1 MKSKWVEELA
11 QTLVREYEDQ
21 GVSEDMALRVY
32 SCRLLGQD
40 PALVLH
46 GGGNVSVKTT
56 ASDGLNDNLQVICV
70 KGSGWDMGDIEPP
83 GLPSMYLDRLLEL
96 RSFTSLSDEDMVAFQ
111 RRSLLDPGSPNP
123 SIETLMHA
131 FLPHAFIDHTHAT
144 AVLSLTNQQ
153 NGEEIISRLYGT
165 RVGIVPFVKPGFD
178 LAIKA
183 CEIYAAN
190 PDVEGLILLNHG
202 IFSFGDT
209 AKESY
214 ERMIDLV
221 DVAEQYLSKHGRK
234 RIFPQS
240 KLPTRPASTAE
251 VLPII
256 RGLLAQATSEASK
269 TVILDFRSNENIL
282 DFVNGTELERYSQMG
297 VLTPDHII
305 RLKNRPLVLAPPK
318 IDCLDDF
325 LMHSKQSLEAYKNDY
340 HKYFLENDAK
350 SEADNQELDATPCV
364 VLIPGLGFAGVGNTA
379 KAAKVAADLYENNIT
394 GITGAEAIG
403 KYETISSS
411 ELFEMEYWSL
421 EQAKLAGI
429 KEKPLDRKVMLI
441 TGGANGIGSATAR
454 LMARAGASVVV
465 VDLDVSKAEEVAQN
479 LGNDS
484 IGLACDVTNPD
495 DVKRVFNTAC
505 ETFGGIDIVVSNAG
519 RTWEGSIGEVSLE
532 TLKESFDLNF
542 FAHQFVAQ
550 CAVKVM
556 KSQGSGGAL
565 LFNISKQAVN
575 PGINFGPYGLPKAAT
590 MFLMKQYALEYG
602 QYGITSN
609 GVNADRVNT
618 GLFADG
624 LLESRAKARG
634 ISVDQYLE
642 GNLLKREVLAEDVA
656 QAFLNLALAR
666 KTTSGVI
673 TVDGGNISA
682 SLR

>member
-11 QTLVREYEDQ
+11 QTLVCEYEKQ
-21 GVSEDMALRVY
+21 GISEDMALRVY

-40 PALVLH
+40 PTLVLH

-83 GLPSMYLDRLLEL
+83 GLPTMYLDRLLEL
-96 RSFTSLSDEDMVAFQ
+96 RSVTSLSDENMAAYQ

-144 AVLSLTNQQ
+144 AVLSLTNQK
-153 NGEEIISRLYGT
+153 NGEEIISSLYGT
-165 RVGIVPFVKPGFD
+165 RVGIVPYVKPGFD

-183 CEIYAAN
+183 CEIYASN
-190 PDVEGLILLNHG
+190 P
-202 IFSFGDT
+202 
-209 AKESY
+209 
-214 ERMIDLV
+214 
-221 DVAEQYLSKHGRK
+221 AEQYLSKHGRK
-234 RIFPQS
+234 GIFPQS
-240 KLPTRPASTAE
+240 ELPTTPASAAE
-251 VLPII
+251 VLPIV
-256 RGLLAQATSEASK
+256 RGLLAQTTSEASK

-282 DFVNGTELERYSQMG
+282 DFVNGVEVERYSQMG
-297 VLTPDHII
+297 VMTPDHII
-305 RLKNRPLVLAPPK
+305 RIKNKPLVLAPPK
-318 IDCLDDF
+318 SDCLDDF
-325 LMHSKQSLEAYKNDY
+325 RMSSKQSLEAYKNHY
-340 HKYFLENDAK
+340 HKYFVENDAK

-364 VLIPGLGFAGVGNTA
+364 VLIPGLGFVGVGNTA

-411 ELFEMEYWSL
+411 GLFEMEDWSL

-441 TGGANGIGSATAR
+441 TGGANGIGSATAL
-454 LMARAGASVVV
+454 LMANAGASVVV
-465 VDLDVSKAEEVAQN
+465 VDLDVSKAKEVAHS
-479 LGNDS
+479 LGNNS

-495 DVKRVFNTAC
+495 DVKRVFDAAC

-519 RTWEGSIGEVSLE
+519 RTWQGSIGEVSLE
-532 TLKESFDLNF
+532 TMKDSFDLNF
-542 FAHQFVAQ
+542 FAHQCVAQ
-550 CAVKVM
+550 CAVGVM
-556 KSQGSGGAL
+556 KSQGSGGVL

-618 GLFADG
+618 DLFADG

>member
-1 MKSKWVEELA
+1 MKSKWDEELA
-11 QTLVREYEDQ
+11 QTLVSEYEKQ
-21 GVSEDMALRVY
+21 GISEDLALRVY

-46 GGGNVSVKTT
+46 GGGNVSVKTI

-83 GLPSMYLDRLLEL
+83 GLPSMYLDKLLEL
-96 RSFTSLSDEDMVAFQ
+96 RTLTSLSDEDMVAYQ
-111 RRSLLDPGSPNP
+111 RRSLLDPKSPNP
-123 SIETLMHA
+123 SIETLVHS
-131 FLPHAFIDHTHAT
+131 FLPHAFIDHTHST
-144 AVLSLTNQQ
+144 AVLSLTNQK
-153 NGEEIISRLYGT
+153 NGEEIISKLYGS
-165 RVGIVPFVKPGFD
+165 RVGIVPYVKPGFD
-178 LAIKA
+178 LALKA
-183 CEIYAAN
+183 CEIYALN

-221 DVAEQYLSKHGRK
+221 DLAEQFLSEHGRVDV
-234 RIFPQS
+234 FAQS
-240 KLPTRPASTAE
+240 ELPKKLASEAD
-251 VLPII
+251 VLPIV
-256 RGLLAQATSEASK
+256 RGLLSQTTSEAAK
-269 TVILDFRSNENIL
+269 TVILDFRSNEAIL
-282 DFVNGTELERYSQMG
+282 NFVNGVDVKRYSQMG
-297 VLTPDHII
+297 VMTPDHII
-305 RLKNRPLVLAPPK
+305 RIKNNPLVLTFAELG
-318 IDCLDDF
+318 CLDEF
-325 LMHSKQSLEAYKNDY
+325 LVQSKQSLEGYRNDY
-340 HKYFLENDAK
+340 HKYFVENNAK
-350 SEADNQELDATPCV
+350 SKADNRELDTMPCV
-364 VLIPGLGFAGVGNTA
+364 VLIPGLGFVGVGNTA

-394 GITGAEAIG
+394 GITGAESIG

-421 EQAKLAGI
+421 EQAKLAGV
-429 KEKPLDRKVMLI
+429 KEKPLDRKVVLI

-454 LMARAGASVVV
+454 LMAKVGASVVV
-465 VDLDVSKAEEVAQN
+465 VDLDVSKAKEVAQS

-519 RTWEGSIGEVSLE
+519 RTWQGGIGEVSLE

-575 PGINFGPYGLPKAAT
+575 PGNNFGPYGLPKAAT

-602 QYGITSN
+602 KHGITSN

-618 GLFADG
+618 NLFADG

-642 GNLLKREVLAEDVA
+642 GNLLEREVLADDVA

>member
-11 QTLVREYEDQ
+11 QTLVCEYEKQ
-21 GVSEDMALRVY
+21 GISEDMALRVY

-40 PALVLH
+40 PTLVLH

-96 RSFTSLSDEDMVAFQ
+96 RSFTSLSDENMVAYQ

-153 NGEEIISRLYGT
+153 NGEEIISKLYGS
-165 RVGIVPFVKPGFD
+165 RVGIVPYVKPGFD
-178 LAIKA
+178 LALKA
-183 CEIYAAN
+183 CEIYALN
-190 PDVEGLILLNHG
+190 PNAEGLILLNHG

-221 DVAEQYLSKHGRK
+221 DHAEQYLREHGRK
-234 RIFPQS
+234 RIFAQS
-240 KLPTRPASTAE
+240 KLPKNLAPKAD
-251 VLPII
+251 VLPIV
-256 RGLLAQATSEASK
+256 RGLLAQTTSEASK
-269 TVILDFRSNENIL
+269 TVILNFRSNENIL
-282 DFVNGTELERYSQMG
+282 DFINGVDVERYSQMG
-297 VLTPDHII
+297 VITPDHII
-305 RLKNRPLVLAPPK
+305 RIKNKPLVLAPPK
-318 IDCLDDF
+318 SDCLDDF
-325 LMHSKQSLEAYKNDY
+325 RIHSKQCLEAYKNRY
-340 HKYFLENDAK
+340 HKYFVENNAK
-350 SEADNQELDATPCV
+350 SKADNQELDATPCI
-364 VLIPGLGFAGVGNTA
+364 VLIPGLGFVGVGKTA
-379 KAAKVAADLYENNIT
+379 EAAKVAADLYENNII

-403 KYETISSS
+403 KYQTISSS
-411 ELFEMEYWSL
+411 KLFEMEYWSL
-421 EQAKLAGI
+421 EQAKLAGV
-429 KEKPLDRKVMLI
+429 KEKPLDRKVVLI
-441 TGGANGIGSATAR
+441 TGGANGIGSAIAR
-454 LMARAGASVVV
+454 LMANVGASVVV
-465 VDLDVSKAEEVAQN
+465 ADLDVSKAKEVAQS
-479 LGNDS
+479 LGNYS
-484 IGLACDVTNPD
+484 IGIACDVTNPG

-505 ETFGGIDIVVSNAG
+505 ETFGGVDIVVSNAG
-519 RTWEGSIGEVSLE
+519 KTWQGSIGEVSLD
-532 TLKESFDLNF
+532 TMKDSFDLNF
-542 FAHQFVAQ
+542 FAHQCVAQ
-550 CAVKVM
+550 CAVGVM

-618 GLFADG
+618 DLFADG
-624 LLESRAKARG
+624 LLERRAEARG

-642 GNLLKREVLAEDVA
+642 GNLLEREVLAEDVA